1 MFTIVISFSIFHVY
15 IFFQLPRYGALVFI
29 DECHATGFLG
39 ETGRGTEEYFG
50 MKGQVDI
57 INSTLGKALGGIFSL
72 YPYTNYAGVFLH
84 LFALFIGAAG
94 GYTTASKQIIDI
106 LRQRARP
113 YLFSNSLPPAVVATA
128 SQVCRL
134 F

>member
-1 MFTIVISFSIFHVY
+1 MFTIVILFSIFHVY

-72 YPYTNYAGVFLH
+72 YPYTNYAGVF
-84 LFALFIGAAG
+84 G
-94 GYTTASKQIIDI
+94 
-106 LRQRARP
+106 
-113 YLFSNSLPPAVVATA
+113 PPSAWRSHDPT
-128 SQVCRL
+128 STQNPRNRGSD
-134 F
+134 

>member
-1 MFTIVISFSIFHVY
+1 MFTIVILFSIFHVY
-15 IFFQLPRYGALVFI
+15 IYFQLPRYGALVFI

-57 INSTLGKALGGIFSL
+57 INSTLGKALGGILSL
-72 YPYTNYAGVFLH
+72 YPCTNYAVCLH

-94 GYTTASKQIIDI
+94 GYTTASKQIIDL

-128 SQVCRL
+128 SQVGRL

>member
-1 MFTIVISFSIFHVY
+1 M
-15 IFFQLPRYGALVFI
+15 FI

-72 YPYTNYAGVFLH
+72 YPCTNYAGFFYICLH
-84 LFALFIGAAG
+84 CL
-94 GYTTASKQIIDI
+94 
-106 LRQRARP
+106 
-113 YLFSNSLPPAVVATA
+113 
-128 SQVCRL
+128 
-134 F
+134 

>member
-1 MFTIVISFSIFHVY
+1 MEMLLLCLKYVHWLKSKSPVCLQFLFYFFIFHVY

-50 MKGQVDI
+50 MKGKVDI

-72 YPYTNYAGVFLH
+72 YPYTIMLFVYIFLH
-84 LFALFIGAAG
+84 YI
-94 GYTTASKQIIDI
+94 
-106 LRQRARP
+106 
-113 YLFSNSLPPAVVATA
+113 
-128 SQVCRL
+128 
-134 F
+134 